1 MIEIKKANENDAE
14 IISLLGRI
22 TYSDTFEV
30 FFNQKKDLLD
40 YLDNTFL
47 VAKIRESLVKDENVY
62 WIASYNKLP
71 MGYVKLKLNSTSEFV
86 DCNKICQLQKIYVL
100 KDFIAAGVGN
110 QLQNIVIEEAKALG
124 YQYIWLSVLDENERA
139 VKFYQ
144 KEAYQKIGENT
155 FQIGT
160 QIFNFFTMGKSLN

>member
-1 MIEIKKANENDAE
+1 MIEIRKANENDAE

-30 FFNQKKDLLD
+30 FFNRKKDLLD

-47 VAKIRESLVKDENVY
+47 VAKICESLVKDENVY
-62 WIASYNKLP
+62 WIAFYNKLP

-86 DCNKICQLQKIYVL
+86 DRNKICQLQKIYVL

-110 QLQNIVIEEAKALG
+110 QLQNIVVEEAKALG
-124 YQYIWLSVLDENERA
+124 YQYIWLSVLDKNDRA